1 MDSQFLMEIYNK
13 QAKMIYF
20 YLKKN
25 GCSHEDAEDIVQES
39 YMKYIAY
46 SSGVSSDKALSYI
59 FTISM
64 NEFKKMLKKK
74 GKEQVISVDDHHFW
88 INFENDQ
95 DTESSILNKEM
106 NQEISFTL
114 ENMKEVHSQL
124 LVLKYE
130 LELSYNEISLLL
142 GMKKETVRAYL
153 FRARKDF
160 QEKWRNLHG

>member
-1 MDSQFLMEIYNK
+1 MKGVRKEELWILS
-13 QAKMIYF
+13 F

-59 FTISM
+59 FTIAM

-74 GKEQVISVDDHHFW
+74 GKEQVISIDDHQFW
-88 INFENDQ
+88 NNFTNDQ
-95 DTESSILNKEM
+95 DTESSVLDIEM

-114 ENMKEVHSQL
+114 EKMKEVYRQL

-142 GMKKETVRAYL
+142 GMKRETVRTYL
-153 FRARKDF
+153 FRARKEF
-160 QEKWRNLHG
+160 QKKWRNLHG

>member
-1 MDSQFLMEIYNK
+1 MDSQFLLEIYNK

-46 SSGVSSDKALSYI
+46 SSGVPSDKALSYI

-74 GKEQVISVDDHHFW
+74 GKEQAISIDDQRFW
-88 INFENDQ
+88 HNFANDESTEN
-95 DTESSILNKEM
+95 TVLTIERNH
-106 NQEISFTL
+106 EIAITL
-114 ENMKEVHSQL
+114 ESIQEVYKQL
-124 LVLKYE
+124 LLLKYE
-130 LELSYNEISLLL
+130 FELSYKEISLLL
-142 GMKKETVRAYL
+142 GMKEETIRTYL
-153 FRARKDF
+153 FRARKEF
-160 QEKWRNLHG
+160 QKKWRDLHE

>member
-1 MDSQFLMEIYNK
+1 MDSRYLLEMYTK

-20 YLKKN
+20 YLRKN

-64 NEFKKMLKKK
+64 NEFKKILKKK
-74 GKEQVISVDDHHFW
+74 GKEQVISIDDHHFW
-88 INFENDQ
+88 NNFANDQ
-95 DTESSILNKEM
+95 DTESNVLHIEM
-106 NQEISFTL
+106 KQEISCTL
-114 ENMKEVHSQL
+114 EKMKEVYKQL

-130 LELSYNEISLLL
+130 LELSYDEIALLL
-142 GMKKETVRAYL
+142 GMKKETVRTYL
-153 FRARKDF
+153 FRARKEF
-160 QEKWRNLHG
+160 QEKWRNIHG

>member
-1 MDSQFLMEIYNK
+1 MDSKFLLEIYAK

-46 SSGVSSDKALSYI
+46 SSGISSDKALSYI

-74 GKEQVISVDDHHFW
+74 GKEQVISIDDHHFW
-88 INFENDQ
+88 SNFANDQ
-95 DTESSILNKEM
+95 DTESSVLNIEM

-114 ENMKEVHSQL
+114 EKMKEVYRQL

-130 LELSYNEISLLL
+130 LELSYNEIALLL
-142 GMKKETVRAYL
+142 GMKKETVRTYL
-153 FRARKDF
+153 FRARKEF
-160 QEKWRNLHG
+160 QEKWRDLHG